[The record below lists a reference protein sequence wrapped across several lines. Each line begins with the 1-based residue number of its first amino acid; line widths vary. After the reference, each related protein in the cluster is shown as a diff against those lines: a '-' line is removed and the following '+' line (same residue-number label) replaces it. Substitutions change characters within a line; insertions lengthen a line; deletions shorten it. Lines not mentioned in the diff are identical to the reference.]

1 MQQEYAFLLT
11 ILKMALYTYYSKQD
25 RPNLEYYWTVED
37 CVQ

>member
-25 RPNLEYYWTVED
+25 WPKLEYYWTVED
-37 CVQ
+37 YEQ